1 MPPATTRTA
10 APASDPP
17 EPVDPLDQA
26 ALDAQFRLDRITDLD
41 GLMRRRAEAARQAL
55 TSTPC
60 LRALRYGPGEGHTLN
75 LFLSAPAEASE
86 APSRADATGAPLLVF
101 IHGGFWRSLDA
112 DLFSFVAPGF
122 VAAGAAVAVID
133 YPLMPAARMADVVD
147 ACFGALHFLHRAAG
161 DHGIDARRIHL
172 SGNSAG
178 GHLVAELMD
187 AAQARRRGLPG
198 GLPAGG
204 CAISG
209 LYDLEP
215 VRRSFQNDFLG
226 LTPQEVAAFSPLR
239 RAYTPA
245 APVIATVGALEMDEF
260 LHQNQVFAQRCVAS
274 GLPVEHRQEP
284 GMDHLSIVLDAL
296 ADPREALHRQVRA
309 LMGLRAPDPTLK
321 PAPTP
326 PAHPGDAAPDPA

>member
-1 MPPATTRTA
+1 MPYATH
-10 APASDPP
+10 APDPT
-17 EPVDPLDQA
+17 EPLDTLDQA
-26 ALDAQFRLDRITDLD
+26 RLDAQFRLDRITDLE
-41 GLMRRRAEAARQAL
+41 GLMRRRAEAAQRAL
-55 TSTPC
+55 ASTAC

-75 LFLSAPAEASE
+75 LFLPATSE
-86 APSRADATGAPLLVF
+86 ATDAPGSADTTGAPLLVF

-122 VAAGAAVAVID
+122 VDAGAAVAVID

-226 LTPQEVAAFSPLR
+226 LTPQEVARFSPLR
-239 RAYTPA
+239 RPYTPA
-245 APVIATVGALEMDEF
+245 APVIATVGGLEMDEF
-260 LHQNQVFAQRCVAS
+260 LHQNRAFAQRCAAS
-274 GLPVEHRQEP
+274 GVPVEHRQEP
-284 GMDHLSIVLDAL
+284 DTDHLSVVLDAL
-296 ADPREALHRQVRA
+296 ADPRQALHRQVRA
-309 LMGLRAPDPTLK
+309 MMGLRVDTPGPD
-321 PAPTP
+321 
-326 PAHPGDAAPDPA
+326 HSPGQAVR

>member
-1 MPPATTRTA
+1 MPPATPTP
-10 APASDPP
+10 APDPT
-17 EPVDPLDQA
+17 EPVAPLDRA

-41 GLMRRRAEAARQAL
+41 GLMRRRADAAQRAL
-55 TSTPC
+55 ASTPC
-60 LRALRYGPGEGHTLN
+60 LRGLRYGPGEGHTLN
-75 LFLSAPAEASE
+75 LFPPDPAGATRAPGREDTA
-86 APSRADATGAPLLVF
+86 GVPLLVF

-122 VAAGAAVAVID
+122 VGAGAAVAVID
-133 YPLMPAARMADVVD
+133 YPLMPAARMADVVE
-147 ACFGALHFLHRAAG
+147 ACFAALHFLHRIAS

-187 AAQARRRGLPG
+187 AVQARRRGLPA

-226 LTPQEVAAFSPLR
+226 LTVQEVTRFSPLR
-239 RAYTPA
+239 RPYTPA

-260 LHQNQVFAQRCVAS
+260 LHQNRLFAKRCAAS
-274 GLPVEHRQEP
+274 GLAVAHREEP
-284 GMDHLSIVLDAL
+284 GMDHLSVVLDAL

-309 LMGLRAPDPTLK
+309 MMGL
-321 PAPTP
+321 
-326 PAHPGDAAPDPA
+326 PGVSG

>member
-1 MPPATTRTA
+1 MR
-10 APASDPP
+10 PASPTTAPDPT
-17 EPVDPLDQA
+17 EPLDTLDQA
-26 ALDAQFRLDRITDLD
+26 RLDAQFRLDRITNLD
-41 GLMRRRAEAARQAL
+41 GLMHRRAEAARQAL
-55 TSTPC
+55 ASTPC

-75 LFLSAPAEASE
+75 LFLPAPAGASDAAGRPEA
-86 APSRADATGAPLLVF
+86 AGAPMLVF

-122 VAAGAAVAVID
+122 VDAGAAVAVID
-133 YPLMPAARMADVVD
+133 YPLMPTARMADVVD

-187 AAQARRRGLPG
+187 AAKLRHRGLPADV
-198 GLPAGG
+198 LAGG
-204 CAISG
+204 CTLSG

-215 VRRSFQNDFLG
+215 VRRSSQNDFLG
-226 LTPQEVAAFSPLR
+226 LTPQEVARFSPLR

-245 APVIATVGALEMDEF
+245 ARVIATVGALEMDEF
-260 LHQNQVFAQRCVAS
+260 LHQNRAFAQCCAAS

-284 GMDHLSIVLDAL
+284 GMDHLSVVLDAL
-296 ADPREALHRQVRA
+296 ADPRQALHRRVRA
-309 LMGLRAPDPTLK
+309 MMGLPVDRAGPDH
-321 PAPTP
+321 TP
-326 PAHPGDAAPDPA
+326 GQATR